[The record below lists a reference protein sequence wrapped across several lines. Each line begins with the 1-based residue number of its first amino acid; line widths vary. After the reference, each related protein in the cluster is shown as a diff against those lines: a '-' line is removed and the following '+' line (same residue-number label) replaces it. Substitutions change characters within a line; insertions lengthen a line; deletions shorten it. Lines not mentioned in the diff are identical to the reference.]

1 MSYQQWIASIGAR
14 FFFPLQLSIPSDH
27 FNPCQR
33 IGRHWARCSQAC
45 VLNNEYYAFFPSK
58 INLKLTWFQINPSVV
73 FGRELLLLQTFPDCR
88 FVLYWHGSRFLFQ
101 AIGQSQI
108 LRSVYGV
115 LHVLHL
121 KFIIIPSNHFLYS
134 HLSYDI
140 AIKIMRNRMKLC
152 LCLTQFKEKL
162 KIMLFFLM
170 KLSWHWQLYK
180 WSMPVISWRHL
191 KSVKIIEN

>member
-27 FNPCQR
+27 FNHCQR

-101 AIGQSQI
+101 ARPIPNSTPRLWRFTCAAFQI
-108 LRSVYGV
+108 YHNSFKPFSVFTLELRHSYQNNEKPNETVS
-115 LHVLHL
+115 LFNAIQR
-121 KFIIIPSNHFLYS
+121 KIENHAF
-134 HLSYDI
+134 LSY
-140 AIKIMRNRMKLC
+140 
-152 LCLTQFKEKL
+152 E
-162 KIMLFFLM
+162 
-170 KLSWHWQLYK
+170 
-180 WSMPVISWRHL
+180 
-191 KSVKIIEN
+191 IELALAAV